1 MKEIIKKY
9 SNQDT
14 FMDAKE
20 KIEKILK
27 GTPHTIE
34 EYFHHKKNAHK
45 DNTTHDFDSYI
56 KVKLDENQIE
66 KIKEITEI
74 PS

>member
-34 EYFHHKKNAHK
+34 EYFHHKKNFHK
-45 DNTTHDFDSYI
+45 DNITHDFDTYI

-66 KIKEITEI
+66 KIKEITEV
-74 PS
+74 P

>member
-1 MKEIIKKY
+1 MKTITKRY

-14 FMDAKE
+14 FMYAKE

-34 EYFHHKKNAHK
+34 EYAHHKKNFLK
-45 DNTTHDFDSYI
+45 ENITHDFDSYI
-56 KVKLDENQIE
+56 KVKLDESQIE

-74 PS
+74 P

>member
-9 SNQDT
+9 SNQDI

-27 GTPHTIE
+27 GTPHIIE

-45 DNTTHDFDSYI
+45 DIPLMILIHIS
-56 KVKLDENQIE
+56 KLNLM
-66 KIKEITEI
+66 KIK
-74 PS
+74 

>member
-1 MKEIIKKY
+1 
-9 SNQDT
+9 
-14 FMDAKE
+14 MDAKE

-34 EYFHHKKNAHK
+34 EYFHHKKNFHK
-45 DNTTHDFDSYI
+45 DNITHDFDSYI

-66 KIKEITEI
+66 KIKEITEV
-74 PS
+74 P

>member
-9 SNQDT
+9 SNKNT

-20 KIEKILK
+20 KIEEILI

-34 EYFHHKKNAHK
+34 EFFNHKKIFHK
-45 DNTTHDFDSYI
+45 DNITHDFDSYI

-74 PS
+74 P

>member
-20 KIEKILK
+20 KIENILK

-34 EYFHHKKNAHK
+34 EYFHHKKNFHK
-45 DNTTHDFDSYI
+45 DNITHDFDSYI

-66 KIKEITEI
+66 KIKEITEV
-74 PS
+74 P